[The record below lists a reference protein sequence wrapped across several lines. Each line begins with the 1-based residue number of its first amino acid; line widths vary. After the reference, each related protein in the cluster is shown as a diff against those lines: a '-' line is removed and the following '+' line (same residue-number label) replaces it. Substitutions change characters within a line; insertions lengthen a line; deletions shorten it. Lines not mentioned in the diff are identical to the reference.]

1 MAALPAAKIESA
13 AEARGA
19 KVLEVQGLSVRFRTP
34 RGPVLALRNVS
45 VEVPRGSVVGLVGE
59 SGSGKSTLA
68 LAVMGLMSGNATI
81 TEGSLRFAG
90 RDLLGLRPQEL
101 QALRGE
107 RLSMVFQDPMTSLNP
122 VRAIGL
128 QMTDIQYRERGLPA
142 AAKWRKAADMLRRVG
157 IPDPERQL
165 RRYPHEFSGGMRQRI
180 AIAMGI
186 LERPEL
192 LIADEPTTALD
203 VTLEA
208 QIVQLL
214 RDLRREFN
222 TSILFI
228 SHNLGLIAE
237 LCDFVVVLYAGEVVE
252 QGTVRDI
259 FHRPQH
265 PYTQALLECDPAR
278 IAEIR
283 RELPTITGDVPNLLR
298 IPAGCVFAPRCPK
311 VFERC
316 RVEHPADH
324 AAGPAHLARCHLVTE
339 RCDG

>member
-1 MAALPAAKIESA
+1 
-13 AEARGA
+13 
-19 KVLEVQGLSVRFRTP
+19 
-34 RGPVLALRNVS
+34 
-45 VEVPRGSVVGLVGE
+45 VPRGSVVGLVGE

-68 LAVMGLMSGNATI
+68 LAVMGLMAGNAAI
-81 TEGSLRFAG
+81 TEGSLSFAG
-90 RDLLGLRPQEL
+90 RDLRRLKPAELR
-101 QALRGE
+101 ALRGD

-128 QMTDIQYRERGLPA
+128 QMVDIQYRERSRSIA
-142 AAKWRKAADMLRRVG
+142 EKRRKAADILRRVG

-165 RRYPHEFSGGMRQRI
+165 QRYPHEFSGGMRQRI

-237 LCDFVVVLYAGEVVE
+237 LCDIVVVLYAGEVVE

-259 FHRPQH
+259 FHRPRH

-278 IAEIR
+278 IEEIR

-298 IPAGCVFAPRCPK
+298 IPTGCVFAPRCPR
-311 VFERC
+311 VFDRC
-316 RVEHPADH
+316 RVEHPADY
-324 AAGPAHLARCHLVTE
+324 AAGPAHLARCHLLAE
-339 RCDG
+339 RSDG